1 MQTPSEISAM
11 VLIKMMEPAEAYIG
25 HKITHTTVV
34 TLPAYF
40 NDAQQQ
46 ATKDGGVIA
55 GVQVLR
61 MSNEPTAAAI
71 MYSLDKKGGESRH
84 DIYRTGTWSEVWR
97 RYEGYVEVQQ
107 GWVQ

>member
-1 MQTPSEISAM
+1 MQTPEISAT
-11 VLIKMMEPAEAYIG
+11 VLVKMKETAEAYIG
-25 HKITHTTVV
+25 HKVTHTTVV

-40 NDAQQQ
+40 NDAQGQ

-71 MYSLDKKGGESRH
+71 VYGLDKKGGESGH
-84 DIYRTGTWSEVWR
+84 DIYRTGTWSEVCR
-97 RYEGYVEVQQ
+97 RCEGYVEVRQ